1 MNPPVLQIA
10 AATPA
15 YRLRL
20 AVTEDDLVAAQRLRY
35 EVFNVEMHEG
45 LASSVATGRDED
57 EFDAVCDHLLV
68 EDTMG
73 GGAVGTYRLQT
84 GKRAAESGLG
94 YYSAREFDFGPF
106 ERARGQLIELGRA
119 CVGAEHRNPAVLGL
133 LWRGIAQ
140 YAHGTGARFLTG
152 CSSLTSQDEDEGL
165 AVYQELAAKYLVE
178 EHWRTLP
185 QPEWRCRPG
194 VGDGVRQVK
203 IPRLMGTYLM
213 LGAKICGEPAID
225 RSFGTIDFLTW
236 MDLEGSAARTLRR
249 YLG

>member
-1 MNPPVLQIA
+1 MNAPVMQIA

-20 AVTEDDLVAAQRLRY
+20 ATSAEDLAASQRLRY

-45 LASSVATGRDED
+45 LASSAVTGRDED

-68 EDTMG
+68 EDSNGEM
-73 GGAVGTYRLQT
+73 AVGTYRLQT

-94 YYSAREFDFGPF
+94 FYSAREFEFSPYEGV
-106 ERARGQLIELGRA
+106 RSQMIELGRA
-119 CVGAEHRNPAVLGL
+119 CVAAEHRNPAVLGL

-140 YAHGTGARFLTG
+140 YSHACGARYLTG
-152 CSSLTSQDEDEGL
+152 CSSLTSQDEAEGL
-165 AVYQELAAKYLVE
+165 AVYAELKSRYLVDE
-178 EHWRTLP
+178 PWRTKP
-185 QPEWRCRPG
+185 QPDWRCHPLQGRPKAG
-194 VGDGVRQVK
+194 VKV
-203 IPRLMGTYLM
+203 PRLMGTYLM

-236 MDLEGSAARTLRR
+236 MDLEGAAARTLKR